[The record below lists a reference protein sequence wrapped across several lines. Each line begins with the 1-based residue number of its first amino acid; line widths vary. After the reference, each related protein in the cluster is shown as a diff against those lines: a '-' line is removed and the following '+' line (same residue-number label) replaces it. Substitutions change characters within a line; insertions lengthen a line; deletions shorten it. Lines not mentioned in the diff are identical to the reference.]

1 MNIVMKFLTAIT
13 IVLSIPTLIASI
25 YGMNVPLPFAT
36 SQHGFAIVIGISLLI
51 SFGTVM
57 WLKKRDML

>member
-1 MNIVMKFLTAIT
+1 MKFLAAIT

-36 SQHGFAIVIGISLLI
+36 NPHGFAIVIGMSILI
-51 SFGTVM
+51 SVGAFI
-57 WLKKRDML
+57 WLRRRDML